1 MKIDKKII
9 NKLGLI
15 EDKKAKSKTFFFK
28 KKRKNIIFN
37 KKHINFLKNYNLKT
51 KSDIRI
57 CLHKNIQSI
66 DQNMILI
73 QNKNNF
79 YPPHKHLLCGD
90 TYHIIEGKLL
100 VCFFSK
106 SGKIIEKNI
115 LSKNQI
121 FKTPPKVYHSTKPLT
136 KSVIFHESR
145 AGKFIRGKSS
155 VFPAWCPK
163 TEVEKKIFNK
173 KLLNEKI

>member
-9 NKLGLI
+9 NKLGLV
-15 EDKKAKSKTFFFK
+15 EDKKAKSKTFFLK
-28 KKRKNIIFN
+28 KKKIIFN
-37 KKHINFLKNYNLKT
+37 KKHINFLKKYNLKT
-51 KSDIRI
+51 KADIRI

-100 VCFFSK
+100 VCFFSNY
-106 SGKIIEKNI
+106 GKIIEKNI

-121 FKTPPKVYHSTKPLT
+121 FKTPPNVYHSTKPLT
-136 KSVIFHESR
+136 ISVIFHESR
-145 AGKFIRGKSS
+145 AGKFIREKSS
-155 VFPAWCPK
+155 VFPKWCPK
-163 TEVEKKIFNK
+163 TEAEKKIFNK